1 MPAVPGNHQ
10 DRNRHGRW
18 IVGTVRLPTFAATR
32 GFMSHHPWG
41 HPLIRNSRAAGYIGI
56 AAAVAWCNAN
66 CGLAQAPRVELASA
80 MHRAVPLAIPDLAD
94 SDLADASQLPEG
106 GAPSTSYSRS
116 VQALDRITLPLPVPR
131 ALNSNS
137 PAREPSP
144 APLGQFTSLAVFPA
158 EAATANSEVAGGL
171 TLESLESL
179 ALAANPSIARA
190 AAAVNAAQG
199 AALQAGLPL
208 NPVVGYEGQQIGS
221 GGQAEQHGLMV
232 GQEFLRHEK
241 RTLSREVACREVQM
255 AQHRLAAQR
264 ARVVTDVRMAFYR
277 AVRAQRQIDMSADLL
292 RISEQA
298 HKAARALLDAKE
310 IARTDVLQ
318 AQIEVDV
325 ARTALQ
331 SAHNQHAAAWSQLSA
346 VTGQSNM
353 QVVPLSG
360 DLFATAAELEFDSVL
375 GWLRGQSPEV
385 AVAVA
390 NVERARFNLQRQ
402 IVEPRPNLSV
412 QSLYNF
418 VDNGIGGQPDAALGV
433 SIPVPVWNR
442 NQGAIQ
448 QARYEV
454 IVAQQSLQQL
464 ELALQQRLS
473 PVYERYANAK
483 NLVQEYGQNIL
494 PAAAEALQLTQKTF
508 EVGEIG
514 FTNLLIVQRSYR
526 QQQLAFLE
534 AAEALRLSEAE
545 INGLLLS
552 GSLTTPP

>member
-1 MPAVPGNHQ
+1 
-10 DRNRHGRW
+10 
-18 IVGTVRLPTFAATR
+18 
-32 GFMSHHPWG
+32 MSHIWVRT
-41 HPLIRNSRAAGYIGI
+41 LISSSRFGCTLGI
-56 AAAVAWCNAN
+56 AAVAWCHAHSA
-66 CGLAQAPRVELASA
+66 LAQSSQNELDSRGERVNVV
-80 MHRAVPLAIPDLAD
+80 HRALAP
-94 SDLADASQLPEG
+94 ASE
-106 GAPSTSYSRS
+106 S
-116 VQALDRITLPLPVPR
+116 V
-131 ALNSNS
+131 
-137 PAREPSP
+137 P
-144 APLGQFTSLAVFPA
+144 APLGQFTSLTVFA
-158 EAATANSEVAGGL
+158 ADATAAGEVVGGL
-171 TLESLESL
+171 TLESLESM

-190 AAAVNAAQG
+190 AAAVAAAQG
-199 AALQAGLPL
+199 AALQAGLPF
-208 NPVVGYEGQQIGS
+208 NPVVGYEGQQLGS
-221 GGQAEQHGLMV
+221 GGAAEQHGLLV

-255 AQHRLAAQR
+255 AQYRLAAQR

-277 AVRAQRQIDMSADLL
+277 VVRAQRQIDMSADLL

-298 HKAARALLDAKE
+298 HKAASALMEAKE

-318 AQIEVDV
+318 AQIEVEV

-331 SAHNQHAAAWSQLSA
+331 SAHNQHASAWSQLAAVSGQSSLA
-346 VTGQSNM
+346 VT
-353 QVVPLSG
+353 PLSG
-360 DLFATAAELEFDSVL
+360 DLFAPPAEFEFDSVL
-375 GWLRGQSPEV
+375 GWLRGQSPEISV
-385 AVAVA
+385 AVV

-402 IVEPRPNLSV
+402 IVEPRPNVSV

-418 VDNGIGGQPDAALGV
+418 VDNGIGGKPDAALGL
-433 SIPVPVWNR
+433 SIPVPLWNR

-454 IVAQQSLQQL
+454 VVAQQSLQQL
-464 ELALQQRLS
+464 ELALQQRLA

-483 NLVQEYGQNIL
+483 NLVQQYGQTIL

-526 QQQLAFLE
+526 QQQVVYLE